1 MKYLFY
7 TGDEY
12 QDGWECDFVKEVSH
26 PLYIDVYVREF
37 CDYLYSERDGWEWMK
52 NSTETI
58 VVVDEEGTVRRYSF
72 ELEYEPSFYVTEL
85 KEG

>member
-1 MKYLFY
+1 MGIDI
-7 TGDEY
+7 TIGTN
-12 QDGWECDFVKEVSH
+12 
-26 PLYIDVYVREF
+26 PLPAGAQEKLGEF